1 MDDREVI
8 IIENHMD
15 NQRVERNPRVG
26 IEAIDRM
33 AYLLDD
39 LLRIPIINKRIGL
52 DPLLGL
58 IPWAGDAIT
67 TLLGMYIVGNAV
79 YYRLPKLV
87 LLRMGL
93 NIVVD
98 ALVGM
103 LPFVGDVSDFFVKSN
118 RRNLNLLRQYADERR
133 QPSLS
138 DYLFVGFVL
147 LLILAVIIAFI
158 VLLGTTLF
166 ASFSFLRNVS
176 LF

>member
-1 MDDREVI
+1 
-8 IIENHMD
+8 
-15 NQRVERNPRVG
+15 
-26 IEAIDRM
+26 
-33 AYLLDD
+33 L
-39 LLRIPIINKRIGL
+39 
-52 DPLLGL
+52 
-58 IPWAGDAIT
+58 AGDAIT
-67 TLLGMYIVGNAV
+67 TLLGMYIIGNAV

-103 LPFVGDVSDFFVKSN
+103 IPFVGDVSDFFVKSN
-118 RRNLNLLRQYADERR
+118 RRNLNLLREYADERR

-147 LLILAVIIAFI
+147 LLTLAVILAFI